1 MHMDERPVIALYTG
15 YRVTPQLTQP
25 NNDISER
32 AIAGLLSNRLGFF
45 LYIFFLYA
53 LGMTVNKPLIK
64 HAGDLYSQLLKR
76 LKKIK

>member
-45 LYIFFLYA
+45 LYIFFSIRPWNDSEQA
-53 LGMTVNKPLIK
+53 LNKTC
-64 HAGDLYSQLLKR
+64 G
-76 LKKIK
+76 

>member
-32 AIAGLLSNRLGFF
+32 AIAGLLSNRVRFF
-45 LYIFFLYA
+45 LFIFFNIRPWNDSEQA
-53 LGMTVNKPLIK
+53 LNQTCG
-64 HAGDLYSQLLKR
+64 
-76 LKKIK
+76 

>member
-45 LYIFFLYA
+45 IYIFFFY
-53 LGMTVNKPLIK
+53 TPLE
-64 HAGDLYSQLLKR
+64 
-76 LKKIK
+76 

>member
-32 AIAGLLSNRLGFF
+32 EIAGLLSNRIGFF
-45 LYIFFLYA
+45 LIYA

-76 LKKIK
+76 LKK